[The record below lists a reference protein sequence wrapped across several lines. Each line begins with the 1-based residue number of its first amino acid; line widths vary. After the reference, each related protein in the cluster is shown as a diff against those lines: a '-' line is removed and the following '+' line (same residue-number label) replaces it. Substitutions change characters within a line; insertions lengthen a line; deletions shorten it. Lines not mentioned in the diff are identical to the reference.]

1 MKGIYHPAL
10 CELRKPPNREWGR
23 ELEYGTHPKSISA
36 YPSSAIQKLPRLWRG
51 RQWCRGGQDEI
62 PGSQVDSS
70 FKFITT
76 PTRHDACI
84 GHVITSRKRNFPGTC
99 NNINTSNLVPAGDST
114 PLSPIA
120 RSRPERTQRIC
131 VMSCRREQIDRCTST
146 RSA

>member
-1 MKGIYHPAL
+1 MAL
-10 CELRKPPNREWGR
+10 IPSLSPLIRPPRYRN
-23 ELEYGTHPKSISA
+23 
-36 YPSSAIQKLPRLWRG
+36 
-51 RQWCRGGQDEI
+51 CRGCGGDDNGAEEGRMKSQDPRWI
-62 PGSQVDSS
+62 QVSS

-131 VMSCRREQIDRCTST
+131 VMSCRREQIDRCTDVLVRAVHST
-146 RSA
+146 SICTMNRTGQCNGT